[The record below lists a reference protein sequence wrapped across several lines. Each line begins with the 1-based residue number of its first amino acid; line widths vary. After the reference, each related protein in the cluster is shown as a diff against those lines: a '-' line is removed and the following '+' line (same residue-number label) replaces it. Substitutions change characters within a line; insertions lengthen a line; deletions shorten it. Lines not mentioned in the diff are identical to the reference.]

1 MHRSP
6 LWSLALLCA
15 PLPAR
20 AQLPA
25 VWDSVGRVLQAS
37 PTAVGGYVRFNFPRR
52 DLTLRVGDV
61 AVSSRLALG
70 AWAGFAG
77 TAQRAVVMGDLVVTA
92 AELLPVEAAID
103 SQHLAIT
110 GVHNHLLGESPRIT
124 YVHFHGEGSA
134 LDLARR
140 LDRVLA
146 RTATPRGMAAPA
158 SAPVTIDTAL
168 VFGSLGARGPA
179 SGNVAQVS
187 LVLVTAPVTLH
198 GQTLPALLAASS
210 PINVQAVSTDRFV
223 ATGDFAVTGDRLAP
237 LTGAL
242 TAAGITITSVHNHL
256 VGEAPPLYFVHF
268 WADGHALEVLAALAA
283 AIDSARAPAAR

>member
-1 MHRSP
+1 MSRSP
-6 LWSLALLCA
+6 LWSLALVCA
-15 PLPAR
+15 PLPVR

-25 VWDSVGRVLQAS
+25 VWDSVGRALQAS
-37 PTAVGGYVRFNFPRR
+37 PVAANGYVRYNFPRR
-52 DLTLRVGDV
+52 DLTLKVGDV

-77 TAQRAVVMGDLVVTA
+77 TGPHAVVMGDLVLTA

-110 GVHNHLLGESPRIT
+110 GVHNHLLGDTPRIT

-146 RTATPRGMAAPA
+146 HTATPRGMAAAA

-168 VFGSLGARGPA
+168 VFASLGARGPA

-187 LVLVTAPVTLH
+187 LVLVTAPLTLH
-198 GQTLPALLAASS
+198 GQALPAALAAGS
-210 PINVQAVSTDRFV
+210 PVNVQAVSTDRMV
-223 ATGDFAVTGDRLAP
+223 ATGDFAVTAERLVP

-242 TAAGITITSVHNHL
+242 TAAGITITSMHNHL
-256 VGEAPPLYFVHF
+256 VGESPPLYYVHF
-268 WADGHALEVLAALAA
+268 WADGRPLEVLGALAA
-283 AIDSARAPAAR
+283 AIDSARSAATR